1 MCCVCVSNTV
11 IIIYWPDSTLITFI
25 YGTCFIIHP
34 LLIFSV
40 SLSSHSGTYSKRSRV
55 LNGRR
60 PFQMDHEL
68 FNYDYDSEAEWEEG
82 DGEGN
87 SSSI

>member
-1 MCCVCVSNTV
+1 MVER
-11 IIIYWPDSTLITFI
+11 
-25 YGTCFIIHP
+25 YGAYFIIRS
-34 LLIFSV
+34 LI
-40 SLSSHSGTYSKRSRV
+40 SSILPSTRSGTYSKRSRV

-82 DGEGN
+82 DGEG
-87 SSSI
+87 